1 VNKFLIFTSF
11 LFCSLIFAQT
21 ESLNSKCL
29 KGDCLN
35 GEGKIIYE
43 NQSTY
48 EGYFKDGFRHGQGTL
63 IEESKIDLITS
74 KGLFI
79 YDKIIQ
85 GNKVIKNIKHGF
97 ESLVTVTYK
106 TYSGKINDKTYLYSG
121 PSKSFKPLLVLNP
134 ESKVL
139 ILNDKDINNFYNVID
154 IESNIEGYV
163 FLNNVD
169 FIEEQKVEKNNV
181 FDVIGN
187 TTDIRFCEIEIYNS
201 HNTLFILKLDT
212 ESFSFEAGETR
223 TITIKPGSYRVFAT
237 SKGVRPYIGEINL
250 ERGKKYY
257 RRYYVIRSYEN

>member
-1 VNKFLIFTSF
+1 MKNLLTFFL
-11 LFCSLIFAQT
+11 LFSLIFSINAQ
-21 ESLNSKCL
+21 CL
-29 KGDCLN
+29 EGDCLN

-43 NQSTY
+43 NKNTY
-48 EGYFKDGFRHGQGTL
+48 DGYFKDGFRHGQGTL
-63 IEESKIDLITS
+63 IEKTKVDLITS

-106 TYSGKINDKTYLYSG
+106 TFSGKINNKTYLYAG
-121 PSKSFKPLLVLNP
+121 PSDSFETLLVLNP
-134 ESKVL
+134 ESQVL
-139 ILNDKDINNFYNVID
+139 ILSDKEVNTFYNIID

-163 FLNNVD
+163 LLNNVE
-169 FIEEQKVEKNNV
+169 FVEEQKVEKNNV

-201 HNTLFILKLDT
+201 HNTSFILKLDT
-212 ESFSFEAGETR
+212 ESFNFEAGETR
-223 TITIKPGSYRVFAT
+223 TITIKPGNYRVFAT

-257 RRYYVIRSYEN
+257 RKYYVIYSK

>member
-63 IEESKIDLITS
+63 IEKSKIDLITS

-121 PSKSFKPLLVLNP
+121 PSNSFETLLILNP
-134 ESKVL
+134 ESPVL
-139 ILNDKDINNFYNVID
+139 ILSDKDINNYYNVID

>member
-1 VNKFLIFTSF
+1 MKNLLTFFL
-11 LFCSLIFAQT
+11 LFSLILSINGQ
-21 ESLNSKCL
+21 CL
-29 KGDCLN
+29 EGDCIN
-35 GEGKIIYE
+35 GQGKIIYE
-43 NQSTY
+43 NNNTY
-48 EGYFKDGFRHGQGTL
+48 DGYFKDGFRHGQGTL
-63 IEESKIDLITS
+63 IEKTKLDLITS

-106 TYSGKINDKTYLYSG
+106 TFSGKINDKTYLYSG
-121 PSKSFKPLLVLNP
+121 PSNSFETLLVLNP
-134 ESKVL
+134 ESPVL
-139 ILNDKDINNFYNVID
+139 ILSDKDINNFYNVID

-169 FIEEQKVEKNNV
+169 FIEEEKVEKNNV

-187 TTDIRFCEIEIYNS
+187 TSDIRFCEIEIYNS
-201 HNTLFILKLDT
+201 HNTSFILKLDT
-212 ESFSFEAGETR
+212 ESFNFEAGETR

-257 RRYYVIRSYEN
+257 RRYYVIRTYDN